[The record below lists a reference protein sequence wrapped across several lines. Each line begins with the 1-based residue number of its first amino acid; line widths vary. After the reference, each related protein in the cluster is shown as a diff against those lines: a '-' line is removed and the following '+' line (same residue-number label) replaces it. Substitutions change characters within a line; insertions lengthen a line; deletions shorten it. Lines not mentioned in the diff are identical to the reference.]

1 MNIMDFSKGLDLPKA
16 VLDSLTK
23 ERTNEELEVYAK
35 TLPQLLYPDTYKLAG
50 RLYIYLNIKTSP
62 KTMKEYSNI
71 LGVILQPYMKKFIN
85 DNHESLD
92 KLLKDTYESNFD
104 YDIMSASACVN
115 YLLRLSPEEESIE
128 TPCHMYLRQAIQFY
142 HEDGIESVEK
152 CYREFI
158 DKKYIHASPTMF
170 NAGTRKNQM
179 SSCFLLTIGD
189 NLESLLYTGVGDVG
203 MISKSQGGI
212 GLSLNAVR
220 HSSIGNTGNS
230 SGVLPFAKI
239 YDAAIAC
246 VDQGGK
252 RNGAMTITLIDWHID
267 FLEFIQC
274 RDNYTQNGIR
284 LKQANICAYLSS
296 EFMRRVR
303 NNEKWTLFCPSRAV
317 MDIDGKEV
325 KLLGQ
330 HSHNFDKYY
339 PIFEQEA
346 IRRDK
351 EYKELDYYVQSL
363 EKSVNS
369 GLASED
375 QILEYHNMVMKRTK
389 LRKKL
394 IVHKVVDAVDVYDKL
409 CDMHIKSSMPY
420 IVYRDTVNYKN
431 NMKNLGTVEGLNL
444 CVAPETLVLT
454 DEGHKR
460 IIELENKL
468 VNVWNGKEFS
478 KVTVKQTNSNQ
489 ELVKVKFSDGSELDC
504 TPYHKFYIQ
513 TKYPSGKLKSDI
525 LKSANVKVVEAKDL
539 TPDMKLVKCSYPIID
554 KGEDM
559 KNAYTSGF
567 FTGDGTYM
575 KYPNEEKNCSYK
587 SQEGK
592 AYCKRHICY
601 EQDDDEET
609 EFCQGVCYT
618 DKPLVSLYGEKI
630 ALMDKLAY
638 RTIGSLQNNKLNLT
652 LDVNISDKFFVPLNN
667 SLKSKLEW
675 FAGYADSDGCIVLN
689 GPNQSLQ
696 VSSIDEDFLKNVKFM
711 LQTCGCNPRI
721 SLCTEA
727 GNKELPD
734 ENGGRKEYNCKT
746 LYRMCLS
753 SFDLQTLLNNGFNT
767 HRLKINKEH
776 VQRSACQYNNPVEVI
791 KTGRVSDTYCFTEP
805 KRNAGI
811 FNGVFTSQCLEITEP
826 STPDAIASCNLAHIN
841 LKRFVLQE
849 YKDGKD
855 IKDCYNFT
863 ELGNACRSL
872 VRNLNKVIDFN
883 RYPLDRFDKEGNVT
897 ERGKI
902 SLPNLANRP
911 LGIGVSGLAEV
922 FANLDIYYDSDEA
935 YTVNKMIFACMYY
948 NCLYES
954 LIISKDNESK
964 TGWKEPGFY
973 KSFQDDS
980 FESFQNGKWSSH
992 VGCPLNNGFFQ
1003 FDMWKQEADYLR
1015 SIGGLDEKIYN
1026 SEDDIPIEPSEWGQ
1040 EGSWDKLRRG
1050 ILRYGVYNSMFLAPM
1065 PTASSAQML
1074 NNAETTE
1081 AHQTL
1086 LYSRKLAHGNYTA
1099 FSEPFIKDMVKYG
1112 LWSQEIIDF
1121 IMLCNGTIK
1130 DIDKFFEEYSSV
1142 YEWHET
1148 GKYRDVQYMIDN
1160 ELTEEFRELVKGL
1173 QQKHRGMYEISQK
1186 VCMKMARQRGIY
1198 VDQSQSLNIYL
1209 PEPNMRQ
1216 VKAIHDYSERLRLK
1230 TGMYYLRANPSSQ
1243 TDRFT
1248 TSIDIQQF
1256 HTKLYGEKKEEL
1268 PAPAPKIKK
1277 PKVVCTDEICYMCQ

>member
-1 MNIMDFSKGLDLPKA
+1 MNAIMDFAKGLQLPQEI
-16 VLDSLTK
+16 LDSLYK
-23 ERTNEELEVYAK
+23 ERTNVELEVYAK

-50 RLYIYLNIKTSP
+50 RLYIYLNIKSAP
-62 KTMKEYSNI
+62 KSMKDYVAI
-71 LGVILQPYMKKFIN
+71 LDGVLQTYMKTFILE
-85 DNHESLD
+85 NHKALD
-92 KLLKDTYESNFD
+92 ELLQETYEKNFD

-128 TPCHMYLRQAIQFY
+128 TPCHLYLRQAIQFY
-142 HEDGIESVEK
+142 HDEGMQQVEK
-152 CYREFI
+152 CYREFL
-158 DKKYIHASPTMF
+158 DKKYVHASPTMF

-203 MISKSQGGI
+203 MISKAQGGI
-212 GLSLNAVR
+212 GLSLSAVR
-220 HSSIGNTGNS
+220 HSSIANTGNS

-267 FLEFIQC
+267 FLEFVQC

-303 NNEKWTLFCPSRAV
+303 TNGKWTLFCPSRAV
-317 MDIDGKEV
+317 MNIDGKEI

-330 HSHNFDKYY
+330 HSHYFDKYY
-339 PIFEQEA
+339 PLFEAEA
-346 IRRDK
+346 LRRDE
-351 EYKELDYYVQSL
+351 EYNQLDVYVQSL
-363 EKSVNS
+363 EKTVNS
-369 GLASED
+369 GLASEE

-389 LRKKL
+389 MRKNL
-394 IVHKVVDAVDVYDKL
+394 IVHKVVQAVDVYDKL

-444 CVAPETLVLT
+444 CVAPETFVLT
-454 DEGHKR
+454 DEGHKP
-460 IIELENKL
+460 IVELENKI

-478 KVTVKQTNSNQ
+478 KVTVKQTNVNQ
-489 ELVKVKFSDGSELDC
+489 ELVKVKFTDGSELEC
-504 TPYHKFYIQ
+504 TPYHRFYIQ
-513 TKYPSGKLKSDI
+513 TKYPTGKLKSDI

-559 KNAYTSGF
+559 KNAYTAGF

-575 KYPNEEKNCSYK
+575 KYPNEEKRCSYK

-601 EQDDDEET
+601 EQDDDKET
-609 EFCQGVCYT
+609 EICQGLCYT
-618 DKPLVSLYGEKI
+618 DKPLVTLYGEKTS
-630 ALMDKLAY
+630 LVDKLAY
-638 RTIGSLQNNKLNLT
+638 RTIGTEQNNRVTLT
-652 LDVNISDKFFVPLNN
+652 LDVNIADKFVVPLNN
-667 SLKSKLEW
+667 SLKSKLKW
-675 FAGYADSDGCIVLN
+675 FAGYADADGCIVLN
-689 GPNQSLQ
+689 GSNQSLQ
-696 VSSIDEDFLKNVKFM
+696 VSSIDEEFLKNVKFM
-711 LQTCGCNPRI
+711 LQTCGCNPKI

-734 ENGGRKEYNCKT
+734 GNGGVKEYNCKT

-753 SFDLQTLLNNGFNT
+753 SFDLQTLLHNGFST
-767 HRLKINKEH
+767 HRLIINKEH

-791 KTGRVSDTYCFTEP
+791 KTGRFSDTYCFTEP
-805 KRNAGI
+805 LRNAGI

-826 STPDAIASCNLAHIN
+826 STPDAIASCNLAHVN

-849 YKDGKD
+849 YNDGKD

-863 ELGNACRSL
+863 ELGDACRSL
-872 VRNLNKVIDFN
+872 VRNLNKVIEFN
-883 RYPLDRFDKEGNVT
+883 RYPLDKFDKEGNVT
-897 ERGKI
+897 QRGKI

-922 FANLDIYYDSDEA
+922 FANLTIAYDSQEA
-935 YTVNKMIFACMYY
+935 YKVNKMIFACMYY
-948 NCLYES
+948 NCLLES
-954 LIISKDNESK
+954 FNISKSNEQKS
-964 TGWKEPGFY
+964 GWKENGSY
-973 KSFQDDS
+973 KSFEDNS
-980 FESFQNGKWSSH
+980 FEAYIDGKWSSFI
-992 VGCPLNNGFFQ
+992 GCPLNNGFFQ

-1015 SIGGLDEKIYN
+1015 SIDGLNEKIYN
-1026 SEDDIPIEPSEWGQ
+1026 SEDDTPVDPSEWGQ
-1040 EGSWDKLRRG
+1040 HGSWEELRKS

-1086 LYSRKLAHGNYTA
+1086 MYSRKLAHGNYTS

-1112 LWSQEIIDF
+1112 LWSQEVIDF

-1130 DIDKFFEEYSSV
+1130 DIDKFFMEYK
-1142 YEWHET
+1142 HLIP
-1148 GKYRDVQYMIDN
+1148 QYIQNDKLN
-1160 ELTEEFRELVKGL
+1160 PELVKIL
-1173 QQKHRGMYEISQK
+1173 DYLKKTHRGMYEISQK

-1198 VDQSQSLNIYL
+1198 IDQSQSLNIYL

-1216 VKAIHDYSERLRLK
+1216 VKAIHDYSECLRLK

-1256 HTKLYGEKKEEL
+1256 HNKLYGEPEEEEQAPSL
-1268 PAPAPKIKK
+1268 PEKQNKQVI
-1277 PKVVCTDEICYMCQ
+1277 CTDDVCIMCQ